1 MSKMGE
7 KFTEEKAREYEDR
20 GANRSDELADI
31 LTIGEMSHIIGALGI
46 AYAHLEGKASYAQE
60 LLAIRSVMWEARAI
74 AERNEYAGDY
84 DYPEAAS

>member
-7 KFTEEKAREYEDR
+7 KFTEERAKEYEDR
-20 GANRSDELADI
+20 GANRSEALADL
-31 LTIGEMSHIIGALGI
+31 LTITEMSNIIGALGI
-46 AYAHLEGKASYAQE
+46 AFSRVDSKTNCAAD

>member
-7 KFTEEKAREYEDR
+7 KFTEQQASEHEDR
-20 GANRSDELADI
+20 GANRSEGLADL
-31 LTIGEMSHIIGALGI
+31 LTITEMTNIIWALTQVLDGESPLNPYILGI
-46 AYAHLEGKASYAQE
+46 
-60 LLAIRSVMWEARAI
+60 RNVMWEARAI

>member
-7 KFTEEKAREYEDR
+7 KFTEQQAKDFEDR
-20 GANRSDELADI
+20 GVNRSEELANL
-31 LTIGEMSHIIGALGI
+31 LTITEMSNIIGAL
-46 AYAHLEGKASYAQE
+46 ALAFVTVTSFQAEAD
-60 LLAIRSVMWEARAI
+60 LLALRSVMWEARAI

>member
-7 KFTEEKAREYEDR
+7 KFTEQQAAEHEDR
-20 GANRSDELADI
+20 GANRSEELADL
-31 LTIGEMSHIIGALGI
+31 LTIGEITDIIAAL
-46 AYAHLEGKASYAQE
+46 SYACDSVHFRTDGMF
-60 LLAIRSVMWEARAI
+60 AIRCVMWEARAI

>member
-7 KFTEEKAREYEDR
+7 KFTEQQAADYEDR
-20 GANRSDELADI
+20 GTNRSEELADL
-31 LTIGEMSHIIGALGI
+31 LTIEELSDLIILCSLPDMRDRLRI
-46 AYAHLEGKASYAQE
+46 ARLCGLFAEA
-60 LLAIRSVMWEARAI
+60 RSV

>member
-7 KFTEEKAREYEDR
+7 KFTEQKAREFEDR
-20 GANRSDELADI
+20 GVNRSEELADL
-31 LTIGEMSHIIGALGI
+31 LTITEMSNIIGALGL
-46 AYAHLEGKASYAQE
+46 AFATVTSFQVEAD
-60 LLAIRSVMWEARAI
+60 LLALRSVMWEARAI

>member
-7 KFTEEKAREYEDR
+7 KFTEQKAKDYEDR
-20 GANRSDELADI
+20 GANRSEELAD
-31 LTIGEMSHIIGALGI
+31 LFTIMELSNIIAALSL
-46 AYAHLEGKASYAQE
+46 AFAAVTNRQAEAD
-60 LLAIRSVMWEARAI
+60 LLALRSVMWEARAI

>member
-7 KFTEEKAREYEDR
+7 KFTEERAREYEDR
-20 GANRSDELADI
+20 GVNRSEELADL
-31 LTIGEMSHIIGALGI
+31 LTITEMSNIIGALGL
-46 AYAHLEGKASYAQE
+46 AYSHLDGKTTYASE
-60 LLAIRSVMWEARAI
+60 FLAIRSVMWEARAI

>member
-7 KFTEEKAREYEDR
+7 KFTEERAREYEDR
-20 GANRSDELADI
+20 GVNRSDALADL
-31 LTIGEMSHIIGALGI
+31 LTITEMTDIIGALT
-46 AYAHLEGKASYAQE
+46 YACNSEHFAATTMFS
-60 LLAIRSVMWEARAI
+60 IRNVIWEARSI

>member
-7 KFTEEKAREYEDR
+7 KFTEQQAKDYEDR
-20 GANRSDELADI
+20 GTNRSDQLADL
-31 LTIGEMSHIIGALGI
+31 LTITEMTNIIWALTQVLDGDSPMN
-46 AYAHLEGKASYAQE
+46 AYILG
-60 LLAIRSVMWEARAI
+60 IRSVMWEARAI